1 MKHYHVVAAIIEHEG
16 KILCVQ
22 KGKTKFDYTTYKYE
36 FPGGKV
42 EEGETPQEALVREIA
57 EELNYRITVT
67 DFIVTVTHEYPDFAI
82 TMDAFLCKAS
92 NKDFSLNE
100 HINAVWL
107 SPTQLNTLDWAAADI
122 GIVEAVQNLTIL
134 SSSLI

>member
-42 EEGETPQEALVREIA
+42 EEGETPQQALKREIA
-57 EELNYRITVT
+57 EELNYPITVT
-67 DFIVTVTHEYPDFAI
+67 DYIVTVEHEYPDFAI
-82 TMDAFLCKAS
+82 TMEAYLCKANDKNLTLS
-92 NKDFSLNE
+92 E

-107 SPTQLNTLDWAAADI
+107 APSELHSLDWAAADV

-134 SSSLI
+134 TTDN